1 MLLLIV
7 LFAIG
12 VAIFISIP
20 LNKLAKFS
28 EEATS
33 LGYIKNEQL
42 NMPNMK
48 LVIYEVRQLI
58 KLNQEGK
65 TKQSF
70 TTGIDLFCR
79 LFFYQMKKGNVIR
92 YNGDIDKDWGDFGGC
107 RT

>member
-70 TTGIDLFCR
+70 TTGIDLF
-79 LFFYQMKKGNVIR
+79 LPVAFLSDEKGER
-92 YNGDIDKDWGDFGGC
+92 D
-107 RT
+107 TL